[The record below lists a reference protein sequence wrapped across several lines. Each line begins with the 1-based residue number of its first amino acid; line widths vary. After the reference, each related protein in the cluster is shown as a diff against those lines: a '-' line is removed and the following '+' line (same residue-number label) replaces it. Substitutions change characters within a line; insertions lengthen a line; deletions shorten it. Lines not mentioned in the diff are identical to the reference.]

1 MLHVYCLPLRK
12 KATERKSKKKTFKL
26 KWLVL
31 EKVEKNCKIDRSTE
45 KKIAENNNKVRM
57 YKEKKP
63 GIRVFVGSFGDG
75 IINCRLRAVKKIGR
89 KMRSVYSNSG
99 SSCMRKHHTHHE

>member
-1 MLHVYCLPLRK
+1 MIEAPK
-12 KATERKSKKKTFKL
+12 
-26 KWLVL
+26 
-31 EKVEKNCKIDRSTE
+31 

-99 SSCMRKHHTHHE
+99 SSCMQKHHTHHEWDEAWMLLFALLLLLL